1 MCLVLGPAPVIKT
14 ILRGEALTR
23 ALAKHDAWVR
33 AHADGDVR
41 VPFVDDPHA
50 GESSHRPPSADD
62 VWDTAPIPMRGRRS
76 AEAAS

>member
-1 MCLVLGPAPVIKT
+1 MLGPAPVIKT

-33 AHADGDVR
+33 SHADGDVR
-41 VPFVDDPHA
+41 VPFVDDPD
-50 GESSHRPPSADD
+50 GSPSSHRPPSADD
-62 VWDTAPIPMRGRRS
+62 VWDTEPIPVRGRRS